1 MVKKGINLKGTKK
14 DDPEWIRETALL
26 FSFLK
31 SQDLSDGSVVI
42 LM

>member
-1 MVKKGINLKGTKK
+1 MVRKGISLKGTKK
-14 DDPEWIRETALL
+14 DDPEWVRETALL

-31 SQDLSDGSVVI
+31 SQGLSDGSVVV